1 METVSE
7 GEVGDIVN
15 LKIGGGGIAS
25 DTKYRVM
32 TCLESPYALS
42 GDQPLAI
49 RTKVCK
55 ILVRFDNF

>member
-7 GEVGDIVN
+7 GGIAN

-32 TCLESPYALS
+32 TCLLLVCIVF
-42 GDQPLAI
+42 PL
-49 RTKVCK
+49 
-55 ILVRFDNF
+55 NFVGQADGLLAQ